1 MAEVHFHHPVF
12 GARPAHVRRVTG
24 LLRKRALIDLEFGTT
39 GRSPRFKS
47 GWYILPAIVTG
58 MAIVAALLLLIGM

>member
-1 MAEVHFHHPVF
+1 MAEVHFYHPVF
-12 GARPAHVRRVTG
+12 GPRPARAHRVAG
-24 LLRKRALIDLEFGTT
+24 ILRKRALIDLEFGSH

-58 MAIVAALLLLIGM
+58 MAIIAAVLLLV